1 MTKGFEKHFRI
12 KINEIKTWC
21 FSHHVTIIKYKL
33 IMVCW
38 VKVQLWTLHSS
49 KTSYLNFSHSFAYP
63 HLIYSN
69 VLSHSMFSIQHYPMH
84 YNLHLIM
91 VTHQRRRNI
100 TYFVK
105 VITGFQVINKQ
116 KKIFQRL
123 TKLNEPIRRVQFG
136 VLKIYKCLG
145 IYSKLHKNNKLLA
158 IKDYVV
164 DNNK

>member
-1 MTKGFEKHFRI
+1 
-12 KINEIKTWC
+12 
-21 FSHHVTIIKYKL
+21 
-33 IMVCW
+33 
-38 VKVQLWTLHSS
+38 
-49 KTSYLNFSHSFAYP
+49 
-63 HLIYSN
+63 
-69 VLSHSMFSIQHYPMH
+69 
-84 YNLHLIM
+84 M

-105 VITGFQVINKQ
+105 VITGFQVQFGINNH